1 MTTYTLDKPQH
12 FTHSG
17 LSWHQFKALQQAF
30 TDSPGI
36 RINYFDGAVEILTV
50 SPQHGIIAG
59 NLGFLL
65 ELWML
70 DQGIRFI
77 STEDMTVERE
87 AVASAQG
94 DKSYS
99 FGDRQEVPDLSIEI
113 VIAGEGTT
121 KLARYIALGVSEV
134 WFWQNSQIEIYQ
146 LKENGYEKATA
157 SQYVP
162 DLDTD
167 LLAVC
172 VVTEDRAEAMA
183 RFRQGA

>member
-1 MTTYTLDKPQH
+1 MTYTLDKPQH

-70 DQGIRFI
+70 EQGIRFI
-77 STEDMTVERE
+77 ATEDMTVERE
-87 AVASAQG
+87 AVASAQR
-94 DKSYS
+94 DKSYC
-99 FGDRQEVPDLSIEI
+99 FGQRQAVPDLSIEI
-113 VIAGEGTT
+113 VIAGEGET
-121 KLARYIALGVSEV
+121 KLARYVALVVSEV
-134 WFWQNSQIEIYQ
+134 WFWQNSQIGIYQ
-146 LKENGYEKATA
+146 LKGNQYERVDA

-162 DLDTD
+162 NLDINH
-167 LLAVC
+167 LATC
-172 VVTEDRAEAMA
+172 VVTENRAEALA
-183 RFRQGA
+183 QFKRGA